1 MSTVKSISERLNS
14 SIKRSGTASLVLSGG
29 SSPIKIFEELS
40 SIDLPWSKVQVT
52 LVDDRLVEAD
62 NKDSNQNLILNYF
75 LKSKAKAAQFFPL
88 TEDLITK
95 SNFFKTPFDVVLL
108 GMGEDG
114 HFASLFPDMID
125 DFDAFNSDAKFKI
138 FKTESQGN
146 PFLPRITMNLSLIL
160 NSEMIV
166 LLVKGK
172 SKLKVLDEAI
182 NNNKLPIHYLLK
194 NRKENFLIEK
204 IIQRRHQKIIEVTKR
219 IAKRSLSSRQK
230 YLNNITSME
239 QNNDTDRNFVS
250 CSNMAHAAAAAPSDE
265 KNSILMNTKPNIGIV
280 SSYNDMLS
288 AHKPLE
294 HFPKVIKAAAT
305 QFGATAQMAGMVP
318 AMCDGVTQGRP
329 GMELSLM
336 SRDVIAMS
344 TAVSLSHGVY
354 DAALCLGVCDKIVPG
369 LLIGTLSFGYL
380 PVIFVPAGPM
390 STGITNEEKN
400 LVRKAFAKGD
410 ATREELLK
418 AEISAYHGEGTCT
431 FFGTAN
437 SNQMLMEIMGLHI
450 PGSAFVHPHSDLRNA
465 YNIVATEQAISIS
478 RKGADIRPIGKI
490 IDERSFVN
498 AIVGLHATGGSTNH
512 TLHLPAMAAAAGIKL
527 LWEDFS
533 DLSEVTPLLA
543 RVYPNGNADVNQ
555 FHAAG
560 GMSFV
565 IGELL
570 DAGLLDGT
578 ARTVWGDNLFD
589 YISEPTLKNSKLVWN
604 KSKSKSF
611 DSNILK
617 STKDP
622 HQKNGGLKM
631 LKGNIGRGVIKISA
645 VNIDQQKI
653 KAPAMVF
660 DNQIDVKEA
669 YDKGL
674 LNRDVVIVV
683 RFQGPKANGMPE
695 LHALTPILSNIQDLG
710 FKVALLTDGRMSGA
724 SGKVPAAIH
733 ITPEAM
739 DNGVIGKIKDGDEIE
754 IDAISGH
761 ISLNENYK
769 DRALNFP
776 NDRND
781 QSSFG
786 RNLFSLLRQN
796 ATNAENGA
804 GLNLIDTH

>member
-1 MSTVKSISERLNS
+1 M
-14 SIKRSGTASLVLSGG
+14 
-29 SSPIKIFEELS
+29 
-40 SIDLPWSKVQVT
+40 
-52 LVDDRLVEAD
+52 
-62 NKDSNQNLILNYF
+62 
-75 LKSKAKAAQFFPL
+75 
-88 TEDLITK
+88 
-95 SNFFKTPFDVVLL
+95 
-108 GMGEDG
+108 
-114 HFASLFPDMID
+114 
-125 DFDAFNSDAKFKI
+125 
-138 FKTESQGN
+138 
-146 PFLPRITMNLSLIL
+146 
-160 NSEMIV
+160 
-166 LLVKGK
+166 
-172 SKLKVLDEAI
+172 SKL
-182 NNNKLPIHYLLK
+182 
-194 NRKENFLIEK
+194 
-204 IIQRRHQKIIEVTKR
+204 HQKIIEVTKR

-318 AMCDGVTQGRP
+318 AMCDGITQGRP

-369 LLIGTLSFGYL
+369 LLIGALSFGHL
-380 PVIFVPAGPM
+380 PVIFVLAGPM

-465 YNIVATEQAISIS
+465 YNIVATEQVISIS
-478 RKGADIRPIGKI
+478 RKGTDIRPIGKI

-589 YISEPTLKNSKLVWN
+589 YISVPTLKNSKLIWN

-761 ISLNENYK
+761 INLNENYAE
-769 DRALNFP
+769 RALKFP

>member
-1 MSTVKSISERLNS
+1 M
-14 SIKRSGTASLVLSGG
+14 
-29 SSPIKIFEELS
+29 
-40 SIDLPWSKVQVT
+40 
-52 LVDDRLVEAD
+52 
-62 NKDSNQNLILNYF
+62 
-75 LKSKAKAAQFFPL
+75 
-88 TEDLITK
+88 
-95 SNFFKTPFDVVLL
+95 
-108 GMGEDG
+108 
-114 HFASLFPDMID
+114 
-125 DFDAFNSDAKFKI
+125 
-138 FKTESQGN
+138 
-146 PFLPRITMNLSLIL
+146 
-160 NSEMIV
+160 
-166 LLVKGK
+166 
-172 SKLKVLDEAI
+172 SKL
-182 NNNKLPIHYLLK
+182 
-194 NRKENFLIEK
+194 
-204 IIQRRHQKIIEVTKR
+204 HQKIIEVTKR

-318 AMCDGVTQGRP
+318 AMCDGVTQGRS

-369 LLIGTLSFGYL
+369 LLIGALSFGHL

-465 YNIVATEQAISIS
+465 YNIVATEQAVSIS
-478 RKGADIRPIGKI
+478 RKGTDIRPIGKI

-589 YISEPTLKNSKLVWN
+589 YISEPTLKNSKLIWN
-604 KSKSKSF
+604 KSRSKSF

-669 YDKGL
+669 YDRGL

-754 IDAISGH
+754 IDAIYGH
-761 ISLNENYK
+761 INLNENYA
-769 DRALNFP
+769 DRALKFP

>member
-1 MSTVKSISERLNS
+1 M
-14 SIKRSGTASLVLSGG
+14 
-29 SSPIKIFEELS
+29 
-40 SIDLPWSKVQVT
+40 
-52 LVDDRLVEAD
+52 
-62 NKDSNQNLILNYF
+62 
-75 LKSKAKAAQFFPL
+75 
-88 TEDLITK
+88 
-95 SNFFKTPFDVVLL
+95 
-108 GMGEDG
+108 
-114 HFASLFPDMID
+114 
-125 DFDAFNSDAKFKI
+125 
-138 FKTESQGN
+138 
-146 PFLPRITMNLSLIL
+146 
-160 NSEMIV
+160 
-166 LLVKGK
+166 
-172 SKLKVLDEAI
+172 SKL
-182 NNNKLPIHYLLK
+182 
-194 NRKENFLIEK
+194 
-204 IIQRRHQKIIEVTKR
+204 HQKIIEVTKR

-478 RKGADIRPIGKI
+478 RKGTDIRPIGKI

-604 KSKSKSF
+604 KSRSKSF

-669 YDKGL
+669 YDRGL

-761 ISLNENYK
+761 INLNENYA
-769 DRALNFP
+769 DRALKFP

>member
-1 MSTVKSISERLNS
+1 MS
-14 SIKRSGTASLVLSGG
+14 
-29 SSPIKIFEELS
+29 
-40 SIDLPWSKVQVT
+40 
-52 LVDDRLVEAD
+52 
-62 NKDSNQNLILNYF
+62 NLH
-75 LKSKAKAAQFFPL
+75 P
-88 TEDLITK
+88 
-95 SNFFKTPFDVVLL
+95 
-108 GMGEDG
+108 
-114 HFASLFPDMID
+114 
-125 DFDAFNSDAKFKI
+125 
-138 FKTESQGN
+138 
-146 PFLPRITMNLSLIL
+146 
-160 NSEMIV
+160 
-166 LLVKGK
+166 
-172 SKLKVLDEAI
+172 
-182 NNNKLPIHYLLK
+182 
-194 NRKENFLIEK
+194 
-204 IIQRRHQKIIEVTKR
+204 KIIEVTKR

-239 QNNDTDRNFVS
+239 QDNDTDRNFVS

-305 QFGATAQMAGMVP
+305 QFGATAQIAGMVP

-369 LLIGTLSFGYL
+369 LLIGALSFGHL

-465 YNIVATEQAISIS
+465 YNVVATEQAISIS
-478 RKGADIRPIGKI
+478 RKGKDIRPIGKI

-533 DLSEVTPLLA
+533 DLSEITPLLA

-645 VNIDQQKI
+645 VKMDQQKI

-754 IDAISGH
+754 IDAVSGH
-761 ISLNENYK
+761 INLNENYE
-769 DRALNFP
+769 DRASKFP

-781 QSSFG
+781 QRSFG

>member
-1 MSTVKSISERLNS
+1 
-14 SIKRSGTASLVLSGG
+14 
-29 SSPIKIFEELS
+29 
-40 SIDLPWSKVQVT
+40 
-52 LVDDRLVEAD
+52 
-62 NKDSNQNLILNYF
+62 
-75 LKSKAKAAQFFPL
+75 
-88 TEDLITK
+88 
-95 SNFFKTPFDVVLL
+95 
-108 GMGEDG
+108 
-114 HFASLFPDMID
+114 MI
-125 DFDAFNSDAKFKI
+125 
-138 FKTESQGN
+138 
-146 PFLPRITMNLSLIL
+146 
-160 NSEMIV
+160 
-166 LLVKGK
+166 
-172 SKLKVLDEAI
+172 
-182 NNNKLPIHYLLK
+182 H
-194 NRKENFLIEK
+194 
-204 IIQRRHQKIIEVTKR
+204 
-219 IAKRSLSSRQK
+219 
-230 YLNNITSME
+230 
-239 QNNDTDRNFVS
+239 DRNFVS

-305 QFGATAQMAGMVP
+305 QFGATAQIAGMVP

-369 LLIGTLSFGYL
+369 LLIGALSFGHL

-465 YNIVATEQAISIS
+465 YNVVATEQAISIS
-478 RKGADIRPIGKI
+478 RKGKDIRPIGKI

-533 DLSEVTPLLA
+533 DLSEITPLLA

-622 HQKNGGLKM
+622 HQNNGGLKM

-645 VNIDQQKI
+645 VKMDQQKI

-754 IDAISGH
+754 IDAVSGH
-761 ISLNENYK
+761 INLNENYE
-769 DRALNFP
+769 DRASKFP

-781 QSSFG
+781 QRSFG

>member
-1 MSTVKSISERLNS
+1 MS
-14 SIKRSGTASLVLSGG
+14 
-29 SSPIKIFEELS
+29 
-40 SIDLPWSKVQVT
+40 
-52 LVDDRLVEAD
+52 
-62 NKDSNQNLILNYF
+62 NLH
-75 LKSKAKAAQFFPL
+75 P
-88 TEDLITK
+88 
-95 SNFFKTPFDVVLL
+95 
-108 GMGEDG
+108 
-114 HFASLFPDMID
+114 
-125 DFDAFNSDAKFKI
+125 
-138 FKTESQGN
+138 
-146 PFLPRITMNLSLIL
+146 
-160 NSEMIV
+160 
-166 LLVKGK
+166 
-172 SKLKVLDEAI
+172 
-182 NNNKLPIHYLLK
+182 
-194 NRKENFLIEK
+194 
-204 IIQRRHQKIIEVTKR
+204 KIIEVTKR

-239 QNNDTDRNFVS
+239 QDNDTDRNFVS

-288 AHKPLE
+288 AHKPFE

-305 QFGATAQMAGMVP
+305 QFGATAQIAGMVP
-318 AMCDGVTQGRP
+318 AMCDGITQGRP

-369 LLIGTLSFGYL
+369 LLIGALSFGHL

-465 YNIVATEQAISIS
+465 YNVVATKQALSIS
-478 RKGADIRPIGKI
+478 RKGKDIRPIGKI

-533 DLSEVTPLLA
+533 DLSEITPLLA

-645 VNIDQQKI
+645 VKMDQQKI

-754 IDAISGH
+754 IDAVSGH
-761 ISLNENYK
+761 INLNENYE
-769 DRALNFP
+769 DRASKFP

-781 QSSFG
+781 QRSFG

>member
-1 MSTVKSISERLNS
+1 M
-14 SIKRSGTASLVLSGG
+14 
-29 SSPIKIFEELS
+29 
-40 SIDLPWSKVQVT
+40 
-52 LVDDRLVEAD
+52 
-62 NKDSNQNLILNYF
+62 
-75 LKSKAKAAQFFPL
+75 
-88 TEDLITK
+88 
-95 SNFFKTPFDVVLL
+95 
-108 GMGEDG
+108 
-114 HFASLFPDMID
+114 
-125 DFDAFNSDAKFKI
+125 
-138 FKTESQGN
+138 
-146 PFLPRITMNLSLIL
+146 
-160 NSEMIV
+160 
-166 LLVKGK
+166 
-172 SKLKVLDEAI
+172 SKL
-182 NNNKLPIHYLLK
+182 
-194 NRKENFLIEK
+194 
-204 IIQRRHQKIIEVTKR
+204 HQKIIEVTKR

-754 IDAISGH
+754 IDAISGQ
-761 ISLNENYK
+761 INLNENYK

>member
-1 MSTVKSISERLNS
+1 M
-14 SIKRSGTASLVLSGG
+14 
-29 SSPIKIFEELS
+29 
-40 SIDLPWSKVQVT
+40 
-52 LVDDRLVEAD
+52 
-62 NKDSNQNLILNYF
+62 
-75 LKSKAKAAQFFPL
+75 
-88 TEDLITK
+88 
-95 SNFFKTPFDVVLL
+95 
-108 GMGEDG
+108 
-114 HFASLFPDMID
+114 
-125 DFDAFNSDAKFKI
+125 
-138 FKTESQGN
+138 
-146 PFLPRITMNLSLIL
+146 
-160 NSEMIV
+160 
-166 LLVKGK
+166 
-172 SKLKVLDEAI
+172 SKL
-182 NNNKLPIHYLLK
+182 
-194 NRKENFLIEK
+194 
-204 IIQRRHQKIIEVTKR
+204 HQKIIEVTKR

-369 LLIGTLSFGYL
+369 LLIGALSFGHL

-543 RVYPNGNADVNQ
+543 RVYPNGSADVNQ

-754 IDAISGH
+754 INAISGH
-761 ISLNENYK
+761 INLNENYA
-769 DRALNFP
+769 DRALKFP

>member
-1 MSTVKSISERLNS
+1 M
-14 SIKRSGTASLVLSGG
+14 
-29 SSPIKIFEELS
+29 
-40 SIDLPWSKVQVT
+40 
-52 LVDDRLVEAD
+52 
-62 NKDSNQNLILNYF
+62 
-75 LKSKAKAAQFFPL
+75 
-88 TEDLITK
+88 
-95 SNFFKTPFDVVLL
+95 
-108 GMGEDG
+108 
-114 HFASLFPDMID
+114 
-125 DFDAFNSDAKFKI
+125 
-138 FKTESQGN
+138 
-146 PFLPRITMNLSLIL
+146 
-160 NSEMIV
+160 
-166 LLVKGK
+166 
-172 SKLKVLDEAI
+172 SKL
-182 NNNKLPIHYLLK
+182 
-194 NRKENFLIEK
+194 
-204 IIQRRHQKIIEVTKR
+204 HQKIIEVTKR

-239 QNNDTDRNFVS
+239 QDNDTDRNFVS

-369 LLIGTLSFGYL
+369 LLIGALSFGHL

-478 RKGADIRPIGKI
+478 RKGTDIRPIGKI

-669 YDKGL
+669 YDKGW

-754 IDAISGH
+754 IDAIYGH
-761 ISLNENYK
+761 INLNENYA
-769 DRALNFP
+769 DRALKFP

>member
-1 MSTVKSISERLNS
+1 M
-14 SIKRSGTASLVLSGG
+14 
-29 SSPIKIFEELS
+29 
-40 SIDLPWSKVQVT
+40 
-52 LVDDRLVEAD
+52 
-62 NKDSNQNLILNYF
+62 
-75 LKSKAKAAQFFPL
+75 
-88 TEDLITK
+88 
-95 SNFFKTPFDVVLL
+95 
-108 GMGEDG
+108 
-114 HFASLFPDMID
+114 
-125 DFDAFNSDAKFKI
+125 
-138 FKTESQGN
+138 
-146 PFLPRITMNLSLIL
+146 
-160 NSEMIV
+160 
-166 LLVKGK
+166 
-172 SKLKVLDEAI
+172 SKL
-182 NNNKLPIHYLLK
+182 
-194 NRKENFLIEK
+194 
-204 IIQRRHQKIIEVTKR
+204 HQKIIEVTKR

-265 KNSILMNTKPNIGIV
+265 KTSILMNTKPNIGIV

-369 LLIGTLSFGYL
+369 LLMGALSFGHL

-589 YISEPTLKNSKLVWN
+589 YISEPTLKNSKLIWN
-604 KSKSKSF
+604 KSRSKSF

-669 YDKGL
+669 YDRGL

-761 ISLNENYK
+761 INLNENYA
-769 DRALNFP
+769 DRALKFP

>member
-1 MSTVKSISERLNS
+1 M
-14 SIKRSGTASLVLSGG
+14 
-29 SSPIKIFEELS
+29 
-40 SIDLPWSKVQVT
+40 
-52 LVDDRLVEAD
+52 
-62 NKDSNQNLILNYF
+62 
-75 LKSKAKAAQFFPL
+75 
-88 TEDLITK
+88 
-95 SNFFKTPFDVVLL
+95 
-108 GMGEDG
+108 
-114 HFASLFPDMID
+114 
-125 DFDAFNSDAKFKI
+125 
-138 FKTESQGN
+138 
-146 PFLPRITMNLSLIL
+146 
-160 NSEMIV
+160 
-166 LLVKGK
+166 
-172 SKLKVLDEAI
+172 SKL
-182 NNNKLPIHYLLK
+182 
-194 NRKENFLIEK
+194 
-204 IIQRRHQKIIEVTKR
+204 HQKIIEVTKR

-250 CSNMAHAAAAAPSDE
+250 CSNMAHAAAAAPSNE

-369 LLIGTLSFGYL
+369 LLIGALSFGHL

-478 RKGADIRPIGKI
+478 RKGTDIRPIGKI

-669 YDKGL
+669 YDRGL

-761 ISLNENYK
+761 INLNENYAE
-769 DRALNFP
+769 RALKFP

>member
-1 MSTVKSISERLNS
+1 MS
-14 SIKRSGTASLVLSGG
+14 
-29 SSPIKIFEELS
+29 
-40 SIDLPWSKVQVT
+40 
-52 LVDDRLVEAD
+52 
-62 NKDSNQNLILNYF
+62 NLH
-75 LKSKAKAAQFFPL
+75 P
-88 TEDLITK
+88 
-95 SNFFKTPFDVVLL
+95 
-108 GMGEDG
+108 
-114 HFASLFPDMID
+114 
-125 DFDAFNSDAKFKI
+125 
-138 FKTESQGN
+138 
-146 PFLPRITMNLSLIL
+146 
-160 NSEMIV
+160 
-166 LLVKGK
+166 
-172 SKLKVLDEAI
+172 
-182 NNNKLPIHYLLK
+182 
-194 NRKENFLIEK
+194 
-204 IIQRRHQKIIEVTKR
+204 KIIEVTKR

-239 QNNDTDRNFVS
+239 HDNDTDRNFVS

-288 AHKPLE
+288 AHKPFE

-305 QFGATAQMAGMVP
+305 QFGATAQIAGMVP

-369 LLIGTLSFGYL
+369 LLIGALSFGHL

-465 YNIVATEQAISIS
+465 YNVVATEQAISIS
-478 RKGADIRPIGKI
+478 RKGKDIRPIGKI

-533 DLSEVTPLLA
+533 DLSEITPLLA

-645 VNIDQQKI
+645 VKMDQQKI

-754 IDAISGH
+754 IDAVSGY
-761 ISLNENYK
+761 INLNENYE
-769 DRALNFP
+769 DRASKFP

-781 QSSFG
+781 QRSFG

>member
-1 MSTVKSISERLNS
+1 MSKLHSRIIEITKRISERSINS
-14 SIKRSGTASLVLSGG
+14 R
-29 SSPIKIFEELS
+29 
-40 SIDLPWSKVQVT
+40 
-52 LVDDRLVEAD
+52 
-62 NKDSNQNLILNYF
+62 N
-75 LKSKAKAAQFFPL
+75 
-88 TEDLITK
+88 
-95 SNFFKTPFDVVLL
+95 
-108 GMGEDG
+108 
-114 HFASLFPDMID
+114 
-125 DFDAFNSDAKFKI
+125 
-138 FKTESQGN
+138 
-146 PFLPRITMNLSLIL
+146 
-160 NSEMIV
+160 
-166 LLVKGK
+166 
-172 SKLKVLDEAI
+172 
-182 NNNKLPIHYLLK
+182 
-194 NRKENFLIEK
+194 
-204 IIQRRHQKIIEVTKR
+204 
-219 IAKRSLSSRQK
+219 K
-230 YLNNITSME
+230 YLRNIISME
-239 QNNDTDRNFVS
+239 ENIDTNRNAIS
-250 CSNMAHAAAAAPSDE
+250 CSNMAHAVAAAPSSD
-265 KNSILMNTKPNIGIV
+265 KASILMNSKPNIGIV

-305 QFGATAQMAGMVP
+305 QFGATAQVAGIVP

-369 LLIGTLSFGYL
+369 LLIGSLSFGHL

-390 STGITNEEKN
+390 STGITNEKKN

-418 AEISAYHGEGTCT
+418 AETSAYHGEGTCT

-465 YNIVATEQAISIS
+465 YNIVATEQAILIS
-478 RKGADIRPIGKI
+478 RKGNDIRPIGKI

-512 TLHLPAMAAAAGIKL
+512 TLHLPAMAAAAGIRL

-533 DLSEVTPLLA
+533 DLSEITPLLA
-543 RVYPNGNADVNQ
+543 RVYPNGKADVNQ

-560 GMSFV
+560 GMSFI

-578 ARTVWGDNLFD
+578 AKTVWGENLFD
-589 YISEPTLKNSKLVWN
+589 YVSEATLKNSQLIWT
-604 KSKSKSF
+604 KSKPKSF
-611 DSNILK
+611 DSSILK
-617 STKDP
+617 TVADP

-631 LKGNIGRGVIKISA
+631 LKGNIGKGVIKISA
-645 VNIDQQKI
+645 VSIDQQKI

-660 DNQIDVKEA
+660 DNQNEVKEA

-674 LNRDVVIVV
+674 LNRDVIIVV

-710 FKVALLTDGRMSGA
+710 FKVGLLTDGRMSGA

-739 DNGVIGKIKDGDEIE
+739 DKGVIGQIENGDEIE
-754 IDAISGH
+754 IDAISGS
-761 ISLNENYK
+761 INLNENFSNRK
-769 DRALNFP
+769 LALP
-776 NDRND
+776 NDQND
-781 QSSFG
+781 QKNFG

-796 ATNAENGA
+796 ASDAENGA
-804 GLNLIDTH
+804 GLDLINTH

>member
-1 MSTVKSISERLNS
+1 M
-14 SIKRSGTASLVLSGG
+14 
-29 SSPIKIFEELS
+29 
-40 SIDLPWSKVQVT
+40 
-52 LVDDRLVEAD
+52 
-62 NKDSNQNLILNYF
+62 
-75 LKSKAKAAQFFPL
+75 
-88 TEDLITK
+88 
-95 SNFFKTPFDVVLL
+95 
-108 GMGEDG
+108 
-114 HFASLFPDMID
+114 
-125 DFDAFNSDAKFKI
+125 
-138 FKTESQGN
+138 
-146 PFLPRITMNLSLIL
+146 
-160 NSEMIV
+160 
-166 LLVKGK
+166 
-172 SKLKVLDEAI
+172 SKL
-182 NNNKLPIHYLLK
+182 
-194 NRKENFLIEK
+194 
-204 IIQRRHQKIIEVTKR
+204 HQKIIEVTKR

-239 QNNDTDRNFVS
+239 QDNDTDRNSVS

-478 RKGADIRPIGKI
+478 RKGTDIRPIGKI

-604 KSKSKSF
+604 KSKSESF

-674 LNRDVVIVV
+674 LNRDMVIVV

-761 ISLNENYK
+761 INLNENYAE
-769 DRALNFP
+769 RALKFP

-796 ATNAENGA
+796 ATSAENGA

>member
-1 MSTVKSISERLNS
+1 M
-14 SIKRSGTASLVLSGG
+14 
-29 SSPIKIFEELS
+29 
-40 SIDLPWSKVQVT
+40 
-52 LVDDRLVEAD
+52 
-62 NKDSNQNLILNYF
+62 
-75 LKSKAKAAQFFPL
+75 
-88 TEDLITK
+88 
-95 SNFFKTPFDVVLL
+95 
-108 GMGEDG
+108 
-114 HFASLFPDMID
+114 
-125 DFDAFNSDAKFKI
+125 
-138 FKTESQGN
+138 
-146 PFLPRITMNLSLIL
+146 
-160 NSEMIV
+160 
-166 LLVKGK
+166 
-172 SKLKVLDEAI
+172 SKL
-182 NNNKLPIHYLLK
+182 
-194 NRKENFLIEK
+194 
-204 IIQRRHQKIIEVTKR
+204 HQKIIEVTKR

-604 KSKSKSF
+604 KSKSESF

-645 VNIDQQKI
+645 VKMDQQKI

-669 YDKGL
+669 YDRGL

-761 ISLNENYK
+761 INLNENYA
-769 DRALNFP
+769 DRALKFP
-776 NDRND
+776 NNRND

>member
-1 MSTVKSISERLNS
+1 M
-14 SIKRSGTASLVLSGG
+14 
-29 SSPIKIFEELS
+29 
-40 SIDLPWSKVQVT
+40 
-52 LVDDRLVEAD
+52 
-62 NKDSNQNLILNYF
+62 
-75 LKSKAKAAQFFPL
+75 
-88 TEDLITK
+88 
-95 SNFFKTPFDVVLL
+95 
-108 GMGEDG
+108 
-114 HFASLFPDMID
+114 
-125 DFDAFNSDAKFKI
+125 
-138 FKTESQGN
+138 
-146 PFLPRITMNLSLIL
+146 
-160 NSEMIV
+160 
-166 LLVKGK
+166 
-172 SKLKVLDEAI
+172 SKL
-182 NNNKLPIHYLLK
+182 
-194 NRKENFLIEK
+194 
-204 IIQRRHQKIIEVTKR
+204 HQKIIEVTKR

-478 RKGADIRPIGKI
+478 RKGKDIRPIGKI

-533 DLSEVTPLLA
+533 DLSEITPLLA

-761 ISLNENYK
+761 INLNENYE
-769 DRALNFP
+769 DRASKFP

-781 QSSFG
+781 QRSFG